1 MVIISTGFLTLKK
14 FWSTPEEQVNYHM
27 ENKFAW
33 AVGDRSDHGRWLE
46 LGGTEVAFQAI
57 L

>member
-14 FWSTPEEQVNYHM
+14 FWSIPEEQVNYHM